1 MSDFSNLLVLVA
13 DDSTDI
19 RELLSLYLKRS
30 GVKVLLAENGRQ
42 AVDLAQAQA
51 PDLLLMDM
59 EMPVMS
65 GADATRALRAQG
77 YRGAILALTAHQDP
91 EQTRIMHEAGCDGIL
106 EKPLRRRQLLKV
118 LAEMITTTGK

>member
-42 AVDLAQAQA
+42 AVELAQALA

-65 GADATRALRAQG
+65 GAQATRALRAQG
-77 YRGAILALTAHQDP
+77 YRGAILALTAHQTP
-91 EQTRIMHEAGCDGIL
+91 EQTRIMHEVGCDGIL

-118 LAEMITTTGK
+118 LAELITNTGE